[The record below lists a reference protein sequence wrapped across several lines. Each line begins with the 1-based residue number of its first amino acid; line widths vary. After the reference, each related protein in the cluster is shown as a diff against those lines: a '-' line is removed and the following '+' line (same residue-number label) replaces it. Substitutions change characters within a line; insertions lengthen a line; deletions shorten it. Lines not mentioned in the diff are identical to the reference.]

1 MGSSNYQAVFDALSI
16 VRRLE
21 RTLDGVTSSEVHLVS
36 YVACLLSIYRRF
48 AASEWGYGFIRSQW
62 GAPFSA
68 DLENALTTLAASG
81 LLASRNEVLAT
92 TESGR
97 ELSDFL
103 SNTTEH
109 SWRAEF
115 LEGACASVLAMP
127 VGSIREALHHEPSLR
142 RANVHKQPRVLLAG
156 DEDTTLYEQFG
167 ALHDVVGA
175 KVTDLMVP
183 SVVWLTY
190 LAETRRVEMER
201 AAASELNPDQESGLG
216 E

>member
-1 MGSSNYQAVFDALSI
+1 MGSSTYQAVFDALSI

-21 RTLDGVTSSEVHLVS
+21 GALDGVTSSEVHLIS

-68 DLENALTTLAASG
+68 DLENGLTTLTASG
-81 LLASRNEVLAT
+81 LLASREEVLAT
-92 TESGR
+92 TDSGK
-97 ELSDFL
+97 ELGNFL
-103 SNTTEH
+103 NTTTEH

-142 RANVHKQPRVLLAG
+142 RAKVHKQPRVLLAG
-156 DEDTTLYEQFG
+156 EDTALYEQFG
-167 ALHDVVGA
+167 ALNDVVGA

-183 SVVWLTY
+183 SVVWLSY
-190 LAETRRVEMER
+190 LAEMRRLEMER
-201 AAASELNPDQESGLG
+201 AATSELNPDPESGLG